1 MASGVT
7 LSDLAIFRKTPSHI
21 CMHDTSMRGERR
33 ACVHNHKAHIIIGRS
48 DQDALDE
55 TEERKHVA
63 QVVKLDI
70 KRAARETNDPLP
82 TQEIVQEMLQ
92 NQKQSTRA
100 LGQHMRDLV
109 EQSDACSAQGGAGR
123 ASAGRRV
130 ELDLGR
136 LRGEGGRNLR
146 FSTNRAPTNA
156 QKPEDQLRSAQT
168 RGPIVDQ
175 SYRAPR
181 RSTCEKTKAT
191 RKAFLLLSL

>member
-1 MASGVT
+1 
-7 LSDLAIFRKTPSHI
+7 
-21 CMHDTSMRGERR
+21 MRGERR
-33 ACVHNHKAHIIIGRS
+33 ARVHNHKAHIIIGRS

-136 LRGEGGRNLR
+136 LRGEGG
-146 FSTNRAPTNA
+146 P
-156 QKPEDQLRSAQT
+156 KPSIFDE
-168 RGPIVDQ
+168 
-175 SYRAPR
+175 
-181 RSTCEKTKAT
+181 
-191 RKAFLLLSL
+191 